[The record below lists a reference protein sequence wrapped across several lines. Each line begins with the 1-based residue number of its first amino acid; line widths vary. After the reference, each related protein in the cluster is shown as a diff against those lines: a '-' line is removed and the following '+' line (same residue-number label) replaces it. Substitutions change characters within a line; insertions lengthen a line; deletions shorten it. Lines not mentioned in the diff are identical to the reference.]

1 MKILTVIPIAKGIPR
16 DELSYFSAK
25 QVGLGTMVTV
35 PFGGRKIKAIVID
48 ENEVRDLKQ
57 SIKNESFTLK
67 NILEVHTDGL
77 PNALFRA
84 AQKTGHFFAQSVG
97 AVLQTMVPKVLFEFY
112 LNGEI
117 LPFIR
122 GGAEALRG
130 GGVDIQSI
138 QVPYRERISIYKTT
152 IRENM
157 ARNSSTMIIAPTI
170 VTAEQLFSEL
180 KSGIEDRIVL
190 MHGKI
195 SAKKISSTIARV
207 LSEKNPIVIITTA
220 PYASV
225 MRNDFAVFIIES
237 SSSANYRYDFGLHF
251 DMRHFIEGF
260 ARAVGAR
267 VILADTLLD
276 TETRARIT
284 NREITENRNTWHIA
298 KPENFRITDMK
309 PVESPAVLK
318 VAPIKSDL
326 FGYDALAMLTAG
338 INDHAKILLVSQRK
352 GIAPMTTCSDCGT
365 VVACPV
371 CQSPLV
377 LHRKKSKSVSDERI
391 YMCHHC
397 LTSSIA
403 LDYCQVCHGAR
414 FKMIGISTETIRM
427 EVEKLFPTAR
437 TFLVD
442 GDSTTTPT
450 AISKT
455 ISTWQTESGVLIATQ
470 AMMPYIPSAEL
481 GCIVSM
487 DSLLSIPSYTSGE
500 TAVYAIVTFLE
511 KISRAAIIQT
521 RMHSHESVQA
531 IEHENMHEFMKNEL
545 QSRNDFGYPP
555 KNVLVKIS
563 LDAKKSDVR
572 EATDYFETL
581 FKKYDPDIM
590 MKKSR
595 DINNVVI
602 VAIMKIEPSIWND
615 PNSRI
620 QQIMRELPREFVR
633 EINPDSVV

>member
-67 NILEVHTDGL
+67 NILEVHPDGL
-77 PNALFRA
+77 PHALFHA
-84 AQKTGHFFAQSVG
+84 AQKTGHFFAQPVG
-97 AVLQTMVPKVLFEFY
+97 AVLRTMVPKILFEFY
-112 LNGEI
+112 LQTSPLTPPLQGEGNRNSD
-117 LPFIR
+117 L
-122 GGAEALRG
+122 
-130 GGVDIQSI
+130 QSI

-170 VTAEQLFSEL
+170 VQAEQLFGEL
-180 KSGIEDRIVL
+180 KSGIEDRIVI

-195 SAKKISSTIARV
+195 SAKKMSPVVART
-207 LSEKNPIVIITTA
+207 LSEKNPVVIIATA
-220 PYASV
+220 PYASLL
-225 MRNDFAVFIIES
+225 RNDFSTFIIES
-237 SSSANYRYDFGLHF
+237 SSSSNYRYDFGLHF
-251 DMRHFIEGF
+251 DMRHFVEALGCSIGVRIIF
-260 ARAVGAR
+260 
-267 VILADTLLD
+267 ADTLLD

-309 PVESPAVLK
+309 PTETPAVLK

-326 FGYDALAMLTAG
+326 FGYDVLAMLTAG

-377 LHRKKSKSVSDERI
+377 LHRKKSKSSSDERI

-403 LDYCQVCHGAR
+403 FDYCQVCHGSR
-414 FKMIGISTETIRM
+414 FKMIGISTETIRT

-442 GDSTTTPT
+442 GDSTATPT

-470 AMMPYIPSAEL
+470 AMMPYIPSADL

-521 RMHSHESVQA
+521 RMHAHESVQA
-531 IEHENMHEFMKNEL
+531 IEHENMHEFMKHEL
-545 QSRNDFGYPP
+545 QSRTEFGYPP
-555 KNVLVKIS
+555 KNFLVKIS

-602 VAIMKIEPSIWND
+602 VAIMKIEPTVWND